1 VAIVSAVLL
10 ALGAAGL
17 ASSAQAATYTVG
29 TKADLPGTCANPATE
44 KCSLRQLI
52 EYENALPEA
61 PSEPNFIVVPS
72 GTYEL
77 SSGYGQLTIR
87 HSLVILGAGARTTTV
102 DVPVEGSPSRVFNI
116 QPTFNAGEPEVGIA
130 GLKIAGGTANNTDET
145 DGTLGGDI
153 LNTEK
158 LLLSED
164 WITEGTAFSGGGISN
179 YGGTLRLERSL
190 VSGNHAS
197 TGGGEGGGIQNYG
210 SGIDCDVTCSPGK
223 NAASDIEDS
232 TVADN
237 VARVGA
243 GIFSTTEGEALDKN
257 AVLVTDST
265 IAGNNAQE
273 EPSCVEFCEPAE
285 PGAGLRTT
293 NGTVDVAGSIVA
305 DNTETT
311 AGGSPTESN
320 CEAKSATILSLGYN
334 LENDADTDCPFT
346 STGDKPN
353 TSPDFSSPT
362 LQNNGGSTDT
372 LALELTSPAVDA
384 IPTSFEFCNGLDQRG
399 ITRPQGAGCD
409 IGAVEIA
416 PSTFQAT
423 GVPVSATADAQFDG
437 TVATFTEAVPDTV
450 ASDYTATIDWGD
462 GTSTAA
468 GTITAASGGGF
479 AVSGSHTYAAGG
491 AFTISVKITDAQ
503 GATATATSTAN
514 VASGFIPPAPPSP
527 APPTLVTISSPTVIT
542 TTSAAFTTTVNP
554 EGLATTVHFE
564 YGPVLPSASAAAVT
578 YGSVTPNQTVG
589 PDFANHTV
597 TATVTGLLPNVTYN
611 VRAVATNSAG
621 SAIGANQTVVTPADP
636 PPPPPVLGKNVNV
649 TPVSGIVYIELPPGY
664 ALASAASVSPF
675 SAGAQAVESLT
686 KGQSFVPLT
695 EARQIPVG
703 SILEATHGVAGIT
716 TATTASKK
724 GKLQSGDFGSG
735 IFKLLQKRKQKG
747 LTELDIINNFKANQV
762 CTTLGKKARIASK
775 HLSSKVLGQ
784 LRASGH
790 GNFTARGQ
798 DSAATVRGTVWGV
811 KNQCDGTLTHVTRG
825 VVSVRDFIRR
835 KTITLF
841 TGQSYLARGPRP

>member
-1 VAIVSAVLL
+1 MSAVLL
-10 ALGAAGL
+10 SLGAAGL

-29 TKADLPGTCANPATE
+29 TTGDTPSGEKCPEPASGT
-44 KCSLRQLI
+44 CSLRQLI
-52 EYENALPEA
+52 EYENGLPEA
-61 PSEPNFIVVPS
+61 PSPPDVIVVPS
-72 GTYEL
+72 GTYKLNE
-77 SSGYGQLTIR
+77 GTLTITQ
-87 HSLVILGAGARTTTV
+87 SLVILGAGARTTIV
-102 DVPVEGSPSRVFNI
+102 EMPVNAYPERERVFET
-116 QPTFNAGEPEVGIA
+116 QSPGESSIGIFGLEIVDGIA
-130 GLKIAGGTANNTDET
+130 NTDSNET
-145 DGTLGGDI
+145 DGDFGGDI
-153 LNTEK
+153 RNKGL

-164 WITEGTAFSGGGISN
+164 WITKGTASAGGGVAN
-179 YGGTLRLERSL
+179 DGGTLVVERSL
-190 VSGNHAS
+190 VSGNTSS
-197 TGGGEGGGIQNYG
+197 TGYAEAGGILNYG
-210 SGIDCDVTCSPGK
+210 YAGCEGECAGK
-223 NAASDIEDS
+223 KAVLAVEDS
-232 TVADN
+232 TVAEN
-237 VARVGA
+237 SANVGA
-243 GIFSTTEGEALDKN
+243 GIVSTTEDLEPDENGASII
-257 AVLVTDST
+257 DST
-265 IAGNNAQE
+265 IAYNSE
-273 EPSCVEFCEPAE
+273 ECIECSPVA
-285 PGAGLRTT
+285 GAGLTADD
-293 NGTVDVAGSIVA
+293 GTIAVDGSIVA
-305 DNTETT
+305 FNTNTT
-311 AGGSPTESN
+311 DGSAPTEAN
-320 CEAKSATILSLGYN
+320 CSATSPATIVSPLGYD
-334 LENDADTDCPFT
+334 LESGTDCGFT
-346 STGDKPN
+346 STGDLQN
-353 TSPDFSSPT
+353 TSPDFSSSTP
-362 LQNNGGSTDT
+362 QNNGGSTNT
-372 LALELTSPAVDA
+372 FALEPTSPAVDA
-384 IPTSFEFCNGLDQRG
+384 IPKSVSLLCDNLDQRG
-399 ITRPQGAGCD
+399 VTRPQGSACD
-409 IGAVEIA
+409 IGAFELA

-423 GVPVSATADAQFDG
+423 GVPVSATADAQFNG

-462 GTSTAA
+462 GTSTTA
-468 GTITAASGGGF
+468 GTVGASGGGF
-479 AVSGSHTYAAGG
+479 AVSGSHTYANGG
-491 AFTISVKITDAQ
+491 TYTTSVTITDVQ

-527 APPTLVTISSPTVIT
+527 APPTVVATSPPTVIT
-542 TTSAAFTTTVNP
+542 TTSAAFMTTVNP
-554 EGLATTVHFE
+554 QGLATTVHFE
-564 YGPVLPSASAAAVT
+564 YGPVLPGASAAAVT

-664 ALASAASVSPF
+664 ALASAASASPF
-675 SAGAQAVESLT
+675 SSFSAEAQAVEALT

-825 VVSVRDFIRR
+825 VVTVRDFIRR